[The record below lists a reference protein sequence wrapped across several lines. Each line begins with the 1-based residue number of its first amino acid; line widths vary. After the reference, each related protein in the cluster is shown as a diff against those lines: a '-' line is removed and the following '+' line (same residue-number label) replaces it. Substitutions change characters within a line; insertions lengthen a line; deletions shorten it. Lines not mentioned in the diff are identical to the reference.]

1 MIYRLAADLVVV
13 IHFLFVLFVVFGGA
27 LVLSRPRIALIHLP
41 VALYGALIEFGS
53 WICPLTPLE
62 NWLRRRGGEAGYA
75 GGFVEHYILPIL
87 YPGGLTRGVEI
98 ALGLA
103 VLVINGFFYWRLW
116 SRLPH

>member
-13 IHFLFVLFVVFGGA
+13 VHFLFVLFVVFGGA
-27 LVLSRPRIALIHLP
+27 LVLSRPRIAWIHVP
-41 VALYGALIEFGS
+41 VALYGALIEFFS

-98 ALGLA
+98 VLGVA

-116 SRLPH
+116 GRLPH

>member
-13 IHFLFVLFVVFGGA
+13 IHFLFVLFVVFGGV
-27 LVLSRPRIALIHLP
+27 LVLSRPRIAMIHLP

-62 NWLRRRGGEAGYA
+62 NWLRRKGGEAGYP
-75 GGFVEHYILPIL
+75 GGFVEHYLLPIL

-116 SRLPH
+116 NRIPH

>member
-41 VALYGALIEFGS
+41 IALYGALIEFGS

-62 NWLRRRGGEAGYA
+62 NWLRRRGGEAGYP

-103 VLVINGFFYWRLW
+103 VLLINGFFYWRLW
-116 SRLPH
+116 SRLTP

>member
-1 MIYRLAADLVVV
+1 MIYRIAADLVVV

-41 VALYGALIEFGS
+41 IALYGALIEFGS

-62 NWLRRRGGEAGYA
+62 NWLRKRGGEAGYV

-87 YPGGLTRGVEI
+87 YPGTLTRGVEI
-98 ALGLA
+98 SLGLA
-103 VLVINGFFYWRLW
+103 VLVINAFFYWRLW
-116 SRLPH
+116 HRLPH